1 MALPG
6 EEKPIKPNLY
16 FKDGSLKLN
25 YLQSSKSPHMLSDL
39 GVLKKEQGTITSKL
53 V

>member
-6 EEKPIKPNLY
+6 EEKLIKPNLY

-39 GVLKKEQGTITSKL
+39 GVLKKSKGQL
-53 V
+53 PPS